1 MDNRK
6 QLLLKIVDNN
16 EIFLRL
22 IDEVIYLEGQLV
34 ELKKFPFI
42 KTNPNNPL
50 QQKATPA
57 AKLYKEFLQQY
68 NNCIKLLAKAT
79 GQDENDEESPLRKWA
94 KSRKDSEFIC

>member
-1 MDNRK
+1 MENRK
-6 QLLLKIVDNN
+6 QTLLKIVDNN
-16 EIFLRL
+16 ELFYQL
-22 IDEVIYLEGQLV
+22 IDEIIYLESKLI
-34 ELKKFPFI
+34 ELKTYPFI

-94 KSRKDSEFIC
+94 RSRKDVETD

>member
-1 MDNRK
+1 MENRK
-6 QLLLKIVDNN
+6 QTLLKIVDNN
-16 EIFLRL
+16 ELFYQL
-22 IDEVIYLEGQLV
+22 IDEIIYLESKLT
-34 ELKKFPFI
+34 ELKKYPFI

-79 GQDENDEESPLRKWA
+79 EQDENDEESPLRKWIN
-94 KSRKDSEFIC
+94 SRANH